1 MNTNDTI
8 FISEPAYEGIEK
20 RLATVMDDI
29 AMLGVNAISLSSKK
43 HLLHHASREDLSLL
57 INIMNPKYYFPVK
70 GEYRNQYANAEVAED
85 LGIPKDNIILK
96 QNGDVTLFIRG
107 NLVPTNEH
115 IDTDEILID
124 GKSNDDIGDL
134 VLKDREMLGESGI
147 VIISCTL
154 DRETKKILAGPEVL
168 TRGFIYVK
176 DNLDLVDEIKN
187 MSLEIIEKNISESSK
202 RVEYST
208 IKTEVRDVLGKYFY
222 KTMETKPM
230 IITVIQEV

>member
-1 MNTNDTI
+1 
-8 FISEPAYEGIEK
+8 
-20 RLATVMDDI
+20 DDI

-70 GEYRNQYANAEVAED
+70 GEYRNQYANAEIAED

-96 QNGDVTLFIRG
+96 QNGDVTLFIKG

-115 IDTDEILID
+115 IPVDEILID
-124 GKSNDDIGDL
+124 GKSNGDIGDL
-134 VLKDREMLGESGI
+134 VLKDREMLGENGI

-176 DNLDLVDEIKN
+176 DN
-187 MSLEIIEKNISESSK
+187 
-202 RVEYST
+202 
-208 IKTEVRDVLGKYFY
+208 
-222 KTMETKPM
+222 
-230 IITVIQEV
+230 

>member
-1 MNTNDTI
+1 
-8 FISEPAYEGIEK
+8 
-20 RLATVMDDI
+20 
-29 AMLGVNAISLSSKK
+29 MLGVNAISLSSKK

-70 GEYRNQYANAEVAED
+70 GEYRNQYANAEVAES
-85 LGIPKDNIILK
+85 LGIPKENIILK
-96 QNGDVTLFIRG
+96 QNGDVTLFIKG

-115 IDTDEILID
+115 IETDEILID
-124 GKSNDDIGDL
+124 GKSNGDIGDL
-134 VLKDREMLGESGI
+134 VLKDREMLGENGI

-187 MSLEIIEKNISESSK
+187 MSLEIIEKNISEGTK

>member
-1 MNTNDTI
+1 
-8 FISEPAYEGIEK
+8 
-20 RLATVMDDI
+20 
-29 AMLGVNAISLSSKK
+29 MLGVNAISLSSKK